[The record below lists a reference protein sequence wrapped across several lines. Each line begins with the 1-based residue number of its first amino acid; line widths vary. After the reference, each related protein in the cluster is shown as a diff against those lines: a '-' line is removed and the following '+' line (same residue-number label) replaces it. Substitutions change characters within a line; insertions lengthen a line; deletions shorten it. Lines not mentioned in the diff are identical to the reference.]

1 MKKGAAVRYDNR
13 HRPSLSQIAHRF
25 GPESDCLA
33 AFIALETAE
42 VLAGAKPSALISIPD
57 RPHACG
63 RNLYRLWHEHGP
75 AVLERTC
82 LSAREIG
89 KGPGFVQLFFYIAA
103 DFSQFLG
110 RRDVTALLKR
120 AGYQGPFSTDHAL
133 TQLEERLKSGAFP
146 HEIGIFLGYP
156 PKDVAAFMGWIKL
169 PFACQGPWK
178 MFGNPRA
185 SLGLAE
191 TFRACRRSMAKRLAS
206 AQSALDCIVPA
217 SQAVRP
223 LFLSMK

>member
-1 MKKGAAVRYDNR
+1 MKKITESRQVISR
-13 HRPSLSQIAHRF
+13 RPSLTHFAHRF
-25 GPESDCLA
+25 GSESDCLA

-63 RNLYRLWHEHGP
+63 RNLYRLWREHGR
-75 AVLERTC
+75 AVMGRTRLC
-82 LSAREIG
+82 AREIG
-89 KGPGFVQLFFYIAA
+89 KGTGFIQLFFYISD
-103 DFSQFLG
+103 DFSRYLE
-110 RRDVTALLKR
+110 RHDVTALLKR
-120 AGYQGPFSTDHAL
+120 AGYQGPFTKDHAL
-133 TQLEERLKSGAFP
+133 GQLEERLKSGTFP

-169 PFACQGPWK
+169 PFTCQGPWK

-191 TFRACRRSMAKRLAS
+191 TFRICRQRMAKRLTS
-206 AQSALDCIVPA
+206 AQSALECIMPENNPA
-217 SQAVRP
+217 SA
-223 LFLSMK
+223 LFLSNR